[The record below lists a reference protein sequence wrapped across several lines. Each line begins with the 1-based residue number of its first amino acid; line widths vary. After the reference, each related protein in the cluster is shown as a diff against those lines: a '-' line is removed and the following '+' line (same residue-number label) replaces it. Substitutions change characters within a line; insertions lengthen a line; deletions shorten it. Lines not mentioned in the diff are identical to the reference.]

1 MMKKRKFG
9 AGGMPSMKESMESG
23 NRVSKQVGDET
34 KRMMP
39 PKKRTMPSPGESVKS
54 GNRMSGENAK
64 DLKAV
69 KKYAKGGSVKRYA
82 DGGMAGAAVD
92 LEAAARRGENLRELD
107 RMDFSTPK
115 VEAPA
120 KKAAA
125 PTKKAAAPTKKA
137 AKPAMSTAKED
148 KEIVVTGK
156 RVQKPSAALSARE
169 KQITEERKDSF
180 FKRPLTPAETRAEAS
195 KKPVPA
201 PSVTRNYAGRGAS
214 NLASRNERVAKNAAT
229 EAARPKKPNIFQRL
243 YDMTVNPGVDKK
255 YAKGGS
261 VTRADGC
268 AVKGKTKGKMV

>member
-1 MMKKRKFG
+1 MMKKNKFG
-9 AGGMPSMKESMESG
+9 SGVPKKGGM
-23 NRVSKQVGDET
+23 T
-34 KRMMP
+34 K
-39 PKKRTMPSPGESVKS
+39 
-54 GNRMSGENAK
+54 
-64 DLKAV
+64 
-69 KKYAKGGSVKRYA
+69 KRYA

-92 LEAAARRGENLRELD
+92 LEAKARRGENLRELD
-107 RMDFSTPK
+107 RMDFSVSK

-125 PTKKAAAPTKKA
+125 PAKKAAAP

-156 RVQKPSAALSARE
+156 RPQKPAASNTAARE

-201 PSVTRNYAGRGAS
+201 PSVTRGYADRGART
-214 NLASRNERVAKNAAT
+214 LTEREKRVAKNTAT

-261 VTRADGC
+261 VTKRADGI
-268 AVKGKTKGKMV
+268 AKKGKTKGKMV